1 MADNSR
7 IAGLRRVVRLP
18 SGRIDRD
25 VDEEIAF
32 HIDSRVRELM
42 ERGQSEHEARRQAEL
57 EFGDLGA
64 SRRELAAVDRHRA
77 RRERVGHLLAA
88 AIQDVRYAVRS
99 LRRSLAFS
107 ITAVLTLAIGIGASV
122 AIFALV
128 NGVLLRPLPFGTPD
142 RLVAAY
148 HDLPAVSMAHQPQ
161 TATTYF
167 TYQRLA
173 HTIDGIGVY
182 LEGDVNVAEPGSHV
196 APERLTSAK
205 VSATLIPVLRV
216 APIIGRVFTAA
227 DDRPGASPVML
238 VGEGMWRRRF
248 GADRSVLG
256 RRIDVD
262 GVTREIVG
270 VMPERFRFPSAA
282 TKLWIPLQLDQANP
296 PNTAFAYPGIAR
308 LAPGVALAD
317 AQRDFERALPRWPEL
332 FPNFVPGITTKAI
345 MAQTHPTPS
354 VVPLKADMTAG
365 FARTL
370 WMVAAA
376 ALLVLLVACAN
387 VANLTLIRAEARQ
400 RELAVRQ
407 ALGAGRARLA
417 MHFVAECAAL
427 AATAAALGLAAATVA
442 IRSLVSVGPSAIPR
456 LSEVSIDTRTVL
468 FTLGISAL
476 VAFTCSIIPLLRIS
490 RGGLALREGGR
501 GDTAGRGQQRLRSGL
516 VAAQIALALVV
527 LAGSGLL
534 MRTFQRLHAV
544 RPGFDAE
551 RVSTFWVSL
560 PPSRYHGDTVT
571 VQFYSRLIDRVAAIP
586 GVELVGLT
594 SRLPLEDHG
603 LDPNPLYPDD
613 DPSYSSKLPPL
624 QLQTAVNAD
633 YFRAMRISSLAGRSF
648 DRMEAQRADEA
659 IVSRSTAQ
667 FFWKDSTGLAALGKR
682 FRPLP
687 TGRVYTVIGVVADI
701 RDTSL
706 AAAPAQITYFP
717 EALEDGNVPKRTKRT
732 MALVVRTKNESP
744 ALATAVQSAVREI
757 DPTLPV
763 FDARPM
769 AAIVSAAT
777 TQLTFIILVLG
788 GAVVVTL
795 VLGAVGLYGVLA
807 YVVTLRTRELGIRI
821 ALGASPRDVALGLMR
836 YGITLALCGS
846 AFGLAVF
853 ALVARYLRGLL
864 FGVAT
869 SDPVTLGGS
878 ALVLLVIAGMA
889 SWAPARRASKLDPA
903 NVLRAQ

>member
-1 MADNSR
+1 MADEPR
-7 IAGLRRVVRLP
+7 IPGLRRVVRLP
-18 SGRIDRD
+18 SGRIERD
-25 VDEEIAF
+25 VDDEIAF

-42 ERGQSEHEARRQAEL
+42 ERGQPEREARRQAEL

-77 RRERVGHLLAA
+77 RRERAGRLLAA
-88 AIQDVRYAVRS
+88 ARQDVGYAVRS
-99 LRRSLAFS
+99 LRRSPAFS
-107 ITAVLTLAIGIGASV
+107 ITAVLTLAIGIGATV

-128 NGVLLRPLPFGTPD
+128 NGVLLRPLPFGNPD

-148 HDLPAVSMAHQPQ
+148 HDLPAVNMGHQPQ

-173 HTIDGIGVY
+173 HTIEGIGVY
-182 LEGDVNVAEPGSHV
+182 LDGDVNVAEPGSSV
-196 APERLTSAK
+196 APERLRSAK

-216 APIIGRVFTAA
+216 APIIGRVFTSD

-238 VGEGMWRRRF
+238 IGEGMWRTRF
-248 GADRSVLG
+248 SANRAVLG
-256 RRIDVD
+256 RKIDVD

-282 TKLWIPLQLDQANP
+282 TKLWIPLQLDPANP

-308 LAPGVALAD
+308 LEPGVTLAD
-317 AQRDFERALPRWPEL
+317 AQRDFASVLPRWPEL

-345 MAQTHPTPS
+345 MAQTHPAPS
-354 VVPLKADMTAG
+354 IVPLKSEMTAG

-376 ALLVLLVACAN
+376 AVLVLLVACAN
-387 VANLTLIRAEARQ
+387 VANLTLVRAEARQ
-400 RELAVRQ
+400 RELAVRR

-417 MHFVAECAAL
+417 MHFVAECAVL
-427 AATAAALGLAAATVA
+427 AATAAALGLTAAIVT
-442 IRSLVSVGPSAIPR
+442 IRSLVRAGPAAIPR
-456 LSEVSIDTRTVL
+456 LAEVSIDTRTVL
-468 FTLGISAL
+468 FTVGISAL
-476 VAFTCSIIPLLRIS
+476 VALACSIIPSLRMG
-490 RGGLALREGGR
+490 RGSLALREGGR
-501 GDTAGRGQQRLRSGL
+501 GDTAGRAQRRLRSGL

-534 MRTFQRLHAV
+534 MRTFQHLHAV

-551 RVSTFWVSL
+551 RVSTFWLSL
-560 PPSRYHGDTVT
+560 PPSRYKGDTVV
-571 VQFYSRLIDRVAAIP
+571 VQFYSRLVDRIAAIP
-586 GVELVGLT
+586 GVESVGLT

-603 LDPNPLYPDD
+603 IDPNPLYPDD
-613 DPSYSSKLPPL
+613 DQSYTRKLPPL

-633 YFRAMRISSLAGRSF
+633 YFRAVRIPLLAGRNF
-648 DRMEAQRADEA
+648 GPMEAQRADEA
-659 IVSRSTAQ
+659 IVSRSTARS
-667 FFWKDSTGLAALGKR
+667 FWKDSTGLAALGKR

-687 TGRVYTVIGVVADI
+687 TGRVYTVIGVVADV

-717 EALEDGNVPKRTKRT
+717 EALEEGNALKRTKRT
-732 MALVVRTKNESP
+732 MALVVRATNEP
-744 ALATAVQSAVREI
+744 AALGTEMQRAVREI

-769 AAIVSAAT
+769 AAIVSGAT
-777 TQLTFIILVLG
+777 AQLTFIILILG

-795 VLGAVGLYGVLA
+795 VLGAIGLYGVLA

-821 ALGASPRDVALGLMR
+821 ALGATPAEVALGLMQ
-836 YGITLALCGS
+836 YGIALALIGT
-846 AFGLAVF
+846 AFGLAIF
-853 ALVARYLRGLL
+853 ALVARSLRTLL

-869 SDPVTLGGS
+869 TDPVTLVGS
-878 ALVLLVIAGMA
+878 ALVLLAIAGLA
-889 SWAPARRASKLDPA
+889 SWVPARRASRLDPA